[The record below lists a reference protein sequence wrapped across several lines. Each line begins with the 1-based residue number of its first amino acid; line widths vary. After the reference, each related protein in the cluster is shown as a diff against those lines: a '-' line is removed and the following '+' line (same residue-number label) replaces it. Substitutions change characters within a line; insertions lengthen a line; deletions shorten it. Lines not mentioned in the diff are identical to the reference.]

1 MKNLKAQIKLATT
14 LGLLMFYITSCYHK
28 EEVDTVLTLRKSKNY
43 RYELQLLVHHEGR
56 GNIHQLDA
64 SKYSFEASD
73 WLYLNKNLGKV
84 YCKDIVL
91 TYERNKTNDLHRQS
105 NLRGF
110 VTFKRD
116 SILIRLIVPHYID
129 QDTIVDEWNNYEYN
143 GNYKLK
149 KE

>member
-1 MKNLKAQIKLATT
+1 MKVIASSF
-14 LGLLMFYITSCYHK
+14 LLFLLIGCYHN
-28 EEVDTVLTLRKSKNY
+28 EQVSPELIIRKSTVYNY
-43 RYELQLLVHHEGR
+43 EVELPVHHEGR

-64 SKYSFEASD
+64 SKYSFEGSD

-149 KE
+149 KV

>member
-1 MKNLKAQIKLATT
+1 MKV
-14 LGLLMFYITSCYHK
+14 ITSFFFLFLLTACYHD
-28 EEVDTVLTLRKSKNY
+28 EEVSPELIIRKSTVYK
-43 RYELQLLVHHEGR
+43 YEIELPVHHEGR
-56 GNIHQLDA
+56 GNIHQMDP

-149 KE
+149 EKW